1 LCQFGSVALAAI
13 NGWYI
18 MECIFYMFSAATP
31 SGFTATLT
39 THFATH
45 VSNLIAKDLD
55 LKDF

>member
-1 LCQFGSVALAAI
+1 VALAAI

-18 MECIFYMFSAATP
+18 MERIFYMFSAATP